1 MCGRLC
7 GRSRRFFWHWIGAD
21 VEAEGLGRFPA
32 AIARKPSRPWF
43 CGWSPAKGAPD
54 RSIETMML
62 PSRGPSPMSRRS
74 FDERCRLLA
83 ASFTETGSPRT
94 SIHEMLRGRIEI
106 GRPATVLARG
116 AWLPTLPMA
125 TSETPEIAG
134 NGGYGLAGCVWPKPS
149 RPAEKAKGQH
159 PMKKQAAP
167 RLGCLAVRSSQG
179 PEIGVERGSNRPD
192 HKAGAP

>member
-1 MCGRLC
+1 
-7 GRSRRFFWHWIGAD
+7 
-21 VEAEGLGRFPA
+21 
-32 AIARKPSRPWF
+32 
-43 CGWSPAKGAPD
+43 
-54 RSIETMML
+54 
-62 PSRGPSPMSRRS
+62 MSRRS

-94 SIHEMLRGRIEI
+94 SIHEMLRDRIEM

-116 AWLPTLPMA
+116 AWPPTLPMA

-159 PMKKQAAP
+159 PMKKRAP
-167 RLGCLAVRSSQG
+167 ISLGCLAVRSSQG

-192 HKAGAP
+192 HKAGAAGNDHPALLDRDYAVRDKRLQPVVPVEQKTALVS